1 MTAHP
6 TAIGWRSALAAG
18 WLIACGPS
26 EPASPA
32 EGGSLTTWQPGDS
45 GMPSDTATVPWSTSP
60 TTDTGPAPP
69 PPLTLALSLPD
80 DPPAAPFEHL
90 ELVMVHGPAGGW
102 TLRVSGHLT
111 GLLRD
116 PTLLSWNGTATV
128 AGSELA
134 NSTPVYLAVPAADD
148 EGLVDN
154 VYHYVDVGD
163 STDWMASICG
173 LDGSLGQLDVQV
185 EDLDDGR
192 TAALRQPFTL
202 RIDPIDGPYCD

>member
-6 TAIGWRSALAAG
+6 IAIGWRSALAAG
-18 WLIACGPS
+18 CLIACGPPD
-26 EPASPA
+26 PASPA
-32 EGGSLTTWQPGDS
+32 DGGSLTTWQPSDS
-45 GMPSDTATVPWSTSP
+45 GTPSDTATVPWSPSP
-60 TTDTGPAPP
+60 TTDTGPVPT

-80 DPPAAPFEHL
+80 EPPAAPFEHL

-116 PTLLSWNGTATV
+116 PTLLSWTGTATV

-134 NSTPVYLAVPAADD
+134 ATTLLYAAPAADG
-148 EGLVDN
+148 EGLVHD

-163 STDWMASICG
+163 SSDWMAFICS

-192 TAALRQPFTL
+192 TATLRQPVTL
-202 RIDPIDGPYCD
+202 RIDPLDEPYCD